1 MLKCS
6 QDLNSYFTVLVT
18 QTTRASGPHFVTGEE
33 LGFGASENKIRITH
47 GVTLGNL
54 LKLTRP
60 VFSCLDG
67 DRNNSH
73 LMGYDKEEI

>member
-1 MLKCS
+1 M
-6 QDLNSYFTVLVT
+6 
-18 QTTRASGPHFVTGEE
+18 TGEE

-54 LKLTRP
+54 LKLPRP